1 MARERKVVENFR
13 KRATECGVDP
23 KIAAAV
29 AKLLIDYAV
38 RVQEAPTKRDL
49 EDKEALVVGGSGRM
63 GQWTCRR
70 LANRG
75 ARIRVFDSRGR
86 LEGYDNVKNLG
97 SAVAGSDII
106 VIASPPGTCSEDLRQ
121 VLECAPKGLVIDICS
136 VKSHISHQLRDAA
149 AKGVKI
155 ASAHP
160 MFGPN
165 VPTPRGQTVILCN
178 CGSRTGMSLARRLFS
193 GAGARIFDVD
203 LERHDELMTYVLGL
217 PHLCA
222 LLFGASLARSREP
235 LDELIDAQGPS
246 FSRMMRISEELSRE
260 SVRVYHDI
268 QSLNPNTGRMLSS
281 AECALRDLKKASL
294 SKDHGKFK
302 SIMESNRKYLER

>member
-13 KRATECGVDP
+13 KRATECGIDP
-23 KIAAAV
+23 KIAEAV
-29 AKLLIDYAV
+29 AKVLIDYAV
-38 RVQEAPTKRDL
+38 RVQKAPTKRDL
-49 EDKEALVVGGSGRM
+49 EGKEALVVGGSGRM

-75 ARIRVFDSRGR
+75 AIVRVFDSRGR

-97 SAVAGSDII
+97 SAVGHSDII
-106 VIASPPGTCSEDLRQ
+106 VIASPPGTCSEDLKR

-136 VKSHISHQLRDAA
+136 VKSHISPQLRDAA

-165 VPTPRGQTVILCN
+165 VPTPRGKTVILCD
-178 CGSRTGMSLARRLFS
+178 CGSRIGMSRARKLFS
-193 GAGARIFDVD
+193 GAGARILNLD
-203 LERHDELMTYVLGL
+203 LERHDELMAYVLGL
-217 PHLCA
+217 PHLCT
-222 LLFGASLARSREP
+222 LLFGASLARSGES
-235 LDELIDAQGPS
+235 LGELVDAEGPS
-246 FSRMMRISEELSRE
+246 FSRMLKMSEELSRE
-260 SVRVYHDI
+260 SIRVYHDI
-268 QSLNPNTGRMLSS
+268 QSLNPNTDRMLSS
-281 AECALRDLKKASL
+281 AERALRDLKKASL
-294 SKDHGKFK
+294 SKGHGMFK